1 MNLLHLLL
9 LSEVVVSQFVLYQP
23 QEVQFIDVNSTAALS
38 CESNETLD
46 WGIKVFWYKRIWRM
60 GEAPIFILIT
70 SCSNNTNKH
79 KYLCESN
86 NANSVTLRIYNVQ
99 RNDSGV
105 YYCADLYVSA
115 LIFANGTT
123 LIAGDSYTGNSSVQ
137 LLGPSHTTSLSTSVQ
152 LACVVRAA
160 HHTVHVAWD
169 ISGTP
174 HKGRMIAMEEPG
186 GTWAF
191 LNHITVPT
199 EAWHHG
205 ESLTCEVWFNSSG
218 SSIHRIGPHT
228 ATDDGGFASR
238 CFVFLTPVVTLSL
251 VLLLVLSVHLCWTS
265 MRPGN
270 NSNDTRTMETDI
282 QDEIQ
287 YAQLNLQS
295 LGHGRK

>member
-1 MNLLHLLL
+1 
-9 LSEVVVSQFVLYQP
+9 
-23 QEVQFIDVNSTAALS
+23 
-38 CESNETLD
+38 
-46 WGIKVFWYKRIWRM
+46 M

-70 SCSNNTNKH
+70 SCSDNKNKH

-105 YYCADLYVSA
+105 YYCAFLYVSI

-160 HHTVHVAWD
+160 HHTVHVAWV

-186 GTWAF
+186 GTWTF

-199 EAWHHG
+199 EAWPHG

-228 ATDDGGFASR
+228 AAGVDGFASR
-238 CFVFLTPVVTLSL
+238 CSVFLRPVLTLSL
-251 VLLLVLSVHLCWTS
+251 LLLLILSAYLSCTF
-265 MRPGN
+265 MRPGG
-270 NSNDTRTMETDI
+270 SPICTTESSFPWPWQEVTP
-282 QDEIQ
+282 QPLTSQ
-287 YAQLNLQS
+287 QFVTGSTGS
-295 LGHGRK
+295 LGHA